1 MHWREISYDHAVLQ
15 NQGANGAVCGRAG
28 GPCTTP
34 FVPFL
39 ENFTVT
45 IDPSVP
51 ISNPT
56 AADLDIISI
65 NRPYSSLFTY
75 MPFAEVGGEDALLFV
90 GTYGENGCFISDS
103 TYCLFIQVKQ
113 PLTSIGFTETTATG
127 EVWEGANVI
136 PEASTWLMILL
147 GFAGLGFAGYR
158 PTRRY
163 AAVSLRR

>member
-1 MHWREISYDHAVLQ
+1 MAASEFAGKLLRRLAFFIPLLALSLSCIGAKSATITLSYKIRVPTAQCAVEL
-15 NQGANGAVCGRAG
+15 G

-51 ISNPT
+51 IGNPT
-56 AADLDIISI
+56 AAGLDIISI

-113 PLTSIGFTETTATG
+113 PLASIGFTETTATG
-127 EVWEGANVI
+127 EVWEGQMLF
-136 PEASTWLMILL
+136 PKH
-147 GFAGLGFAGYR
+147 
-158 PTRRY
+158 RRG
-163 AAVSLRR
+163 